1 MNKKL
6 IALAVSSAIAA
17 PMAMAEDDGPRLYGR
32 INLALEVNDSGDD
45 TVTDLRDV
53 VSRFGI
59 RGEEDLGNGLEAI
72 YQYEFRV
79 NADRG
84 NLGSTGGGGA
94 TQRLSWVGLRGG
106 FGEVKAGA
114 IWGTHF
120 NFVGTHLDP
129 SYSLGY
135 FGYSSYGGGDYRIE
149 SVVNYTGNFGP
160 VSVGV
165 DLQVDDSNAAD
176 DNLDRYVVGL
186 KYNGPVS
193 LAVVYDERKT
203 AATVGQVVTSVTPV
217 GGGTP
222 DIIDVQDIQGE
233 GDNDIEHLSVA
244 GAYSGDGW
252 NVNVGWQTVEDDSGA
267 LDRDTYH
274 INFGIN
280 AGDSGRVLLG
290 YWNGEGDGADTSEGD
305 GVLLGYYH
313 SLSSRTRLYFEGHTG
328 DINDADR
335 DVYLFGIRHDF

>member
-17 PMAMAEDDGPRLYGR
+17 PMAMADDSGPKLYGR

-59 RGEEDLGNGLEAI
+59 RGSEDLGNGLAAN

-94 TQRLSWVGLRGG
+94 TQRLSWVGLSGG

-160 VSVGV
+160 VSVGL

-176 DNLDRYVVGL
+176 DNLDRWVAGI
-186 KYNGPVS
+186 KYNGPVTV
-193 LAVVYDERKT
+193 AYVHDERKT
-203 AATVGQVVTSVTPV
+203 TEAVGAVVTGVEL
-217 GGGTP
+217 P
-222 DIIDVQDIQGE
+222 DGSIDIVDVSTVEGE
-233 GDNDIEHLSVA
+233 GDNDISVDTLIF
-244 GAYSGDGW
+244 AYSGDGW
-252 NVNVGWQTVEDDSGA
+252 NINAGVQQAEDDTGA
-267 LDRDTYH
+267 LDRTTYH
-274 INFGIN
+274 VN
-280 AGDSGRVLLG
+280 AGFNASDNNRILLG
-290 YWNGEGDGADTSEGD
+290 YWNGEGDGDDNSEGD
-305 GVLLGYYH
+305 GVLLGVYH

-328 DINDADR
+328 EINEADR

>member
-17 PMAMAEDDGPRLYGR
+17 PLAMAEDSGPNLYGR
-32 INLALEVNDSGDD
+32 INLAIEIDDSGDD
-45 TVTDLRDV
+45 SATDLRDV

-59 RGEEDLGNGLEAI
+59 RGEEDLGNGLSAL

-84 NLGSTGGGGA
+84 NLGSTGGGGTA
-94 TQRLSWVGLRGG
+94 QRLSWVGLRGS
-106 FGEVKAGA
+106 FGEVKAGT

-135 FGYSSYGGGDYRIE
+135 FGYSSYALGDFRIE

-160 VSVGV
+160 ISVGA
-165 DLQVDDSNAAD
+165 DFQIDDANPAD
-176 DNLDRYVVGL
+176 DDLDRYVLGA

-203 AATVGQVVTSVTPV
+203 ADEDADGNA
-217 GGGTP
+217 
-222 DIIDVQDIQGE
+222 IE
-233 GDNDIEHLSVA
+233 GDNDIELLTFTA
-244 GAYSGDGW
+244 AYSGDGW
-252 NVNVGWQTVEDDSGA
+252 NINVGVQQTEDDSGA
-267 LDRDTYH
+267 IDRDTYH
-274 INFGIN
+274 INGGFN
-280 AGDSGRVLLG
+280 LGDSNRVLLG
-290 YWNGEGDGADTSEGD
+290 YWDGEGNGSDNSEGD
-305 GVLLGYYH
+305 GFFAGFYH
-313 SLSSRTRLYFEGHTG
+313 SLSSRTKLYFEGHTG
-328 DINDADR
+328 DISNEDR

>member
-17 PMAMAEDDGPRLYGR
+17 PLAMAEDSGPNLYGR
-32 INLALEVNDSGDD
+32 INLALEVDDSGDD

-59 RGEEDLGNGLEAI
+59 KGEEDLGNGLAAL

-94 TQRLSWVGLRGG
+94 TQRLSWVGLKGG
-106 FGEVKAGA
+106 FGTFKAGS

-120 NFVGTHLDP
+120 NFTGTHLDP

-160 VSVGV
+160 VSVGI
-165 DLQVDDSNAAD
+165 DFQVDDANAAD
-176 DNLDRYVVGL
+176 DNLDRFVVGV
-186 KYNGPVS
+186 KYNGPITA
-193 LAVVYDERKT
+193 AVTYDERST
-203 AATVGQVVTSVTPV
+203 ASSTPTVSGVVLPDGTLDITEVGSVA
-217 GGGTP
+217 
-222 DIIDVQDIQGE
+222 GE
-233 GDNDIEHLSVA
+233 GDNDIEILT
-244 GAYSGDGW
+244 GILAYSGDGF
-252 NVNVGWQTVEDDSGA
+252 NVNVGIQQAEDDSGA
-267 LDRDTYH
+267 LDRSTYH
-274 INFGIN
+274 INGGFN
-280 AGDSGRVLLG
+280 VGDSNRILLG
-290 YWNGEGDGADTSEGD
+290 YWTGEGDGADTSEGD
-305 GVLLGYYH
+305 GVLLGFYH
-313 SLSSRTRLYFEGHTG
+313 SLSSRTRLYFEGHSG
-328 DINDADR
+328 EINDGDR
-335 DVYLFGIRHDF
+335 DVYLFGVRHDF